1 MQQNKNNIVY
11 IKKTVMNYKEIVNK
25 ICVALNIEVKLEQ
38 MKLNDGVT
46 VIEADSFEANNE
58 VFIITEDE
66 QRIPLPPNQEGQPYI
81 LENGMVLIV
90 TQEGVI
96 AEIKEQEAPAEEEA
110 PEEEMKKD
118 DKMKD
123 EKMIDKATVKK
134 TVESMVK
141 ETFFSEIESLKEENE
156 RLKTE
161 LAQMQEPKPIVHNP
175 ESKQMEPSKAPKSTM
190 DLVLKFINK

>member
-1 MQQNKNNIVY
+1 
-11 IKKTVMNYKEIVNK
+11 MNYKEIVKK

-58 VFIITEDE
+58 IFVVTEDD
-66 QRIPLPPNQEGQPYI
+66 QRIPLPVGEYVV
-81 LENGMVLIV
+81 ENGMLLVV

-118 DKMKD
+118 E
-123 EKMIDKATVKK
+123 EKMIEKAQVKK

-141 ETFFSEIESLKEENE
+141 ETFFSEYEALKSENE
-156 RLKTE
+156 ALKTQ
-161 LAQMQEPKPIVHNP
+161 LAQMEEPRAIVHNP
-175 ESKQMEPSKAPKSTM
+175 EPTEKVKVEAPKSTR
-190 DLVLKFINK
+190 DLVMKFINQ

>member
-1 MQQNKNNIVY
+1 
-11 IKKTVMNYKEIVNK
+11 MNYKEIVNK

-46 VIEADSFEANNE
+46 VIEADSFEPNNE
-58 VFIITEDE
+58 VFIITEDD
-66 QRIPLPPNQEGQPYI
+66 QRIPMPIGEYVV
-81 LENGMVLIV
+81 ENGMLLIV

-110 PEEEMKKD
+110 PEVEEEEMKKD
-118 DKMKD
+118 DKMI
-123 EKMIDKATVKK
+123 EKAQVKK

-141 ETFFSEIESLKEENE
+141 ETFFSEMESLKEENE

-175 ESKQMEPSKAPKSTM
+175 ESKQMEQPKAPKSTM

>member
-1 MQQNKNNIVY
+1 
-11 IKKTVMNYKEIVNK
+11 MNYKEIVKK

-46 VIEADSFEANNE
+46 IIEADSFEANNE
-58 VFIITEDE
+58 IFVVTEDD
-66 QRIPLPPNQEGQPYI
+66 QRIPLPVGEYVV
-81 LENGMVLIV
+81 ENGMLLIV

-96 AEIKEQEAPAEEEA
+96 AEIKEQEEPAEVEA

-118 DKMKD
+118 E
-123 EKMIDKATVKK
+123 EKMIEKSAVKK

-141 ETFFSEIESLKEENE
+141 ETFFSEYEALKSENE
-156 RLKTE
+156 ALKVK
-161 LAQMQEPKPIVHNP
+161 LAQMEEPKAIVHNP
-175 ESKQMEPSKAPKSTM
+175 EPTEKIKVEAPKSTM

>member
-1 MQQNKNNIVY
+1 
-11 IKKTVMNYKEIVNK
+11 MNYKEIVKK
-25 ICVALNIEVKLEQ
+25 ICVALGIEVKLEQ
-38 MKLNDGVT
+38 MKLNDGIT
-46 VIEADSFEANNE
+46 VIEADSFEPNNE

-66 QRIPLPPNQEGQPYI
+66 QRIPMPVGEYVV
-81 LENGMVLIV
+81 ENGMIVVV

-96 AEIKEQEAPAEEEA
+96 AEVKEQEAPKEEVEEVKA
-110 PEEEMKKD
+110 PEEEMKKE
-118 DKMKD
+118 

-141 ETFFSEIESLKEENE
+141 ETFFSEMESLKEENE

-175 ESKQMEPSKAPKSTM
+175 ESKQMEQSKAPKSTM

>member
-1 MQQNKNNIVY
+1 
-11 IKKTVMNYKEIVNK
+11 MNYKEIVNK
-25 ICVALNIEVKLEQ
+25 ICVALNIEVKMEQ
-38 MKLNDGVT
+38 MKLNDGLT

-66 QRIPLPPNQEGQPYI
+66 QRIPLPVGEYVV
-81 LENGMVLIV
+81 ENGMLLVV

-96 AEIKEQEAPAEEEA
+96 AEVKEQEAPAEEEA
-110 PEEEMKKD
+110 PEVEEEEMKKD
-118 DKMKD
+118 DKMI
-123 EKMIDKATVKK
+123 EKAQVKK

-141 ETFFSEIESLKEENE
+141 ETFFSEMESLKEENE

-175 ESKQMEPSKAPKSTM
+175 ESTVASEPKAPKSTM

>member
-1 MQQNKNNIVY
+1 
-11 IKKTVMNYKEIVNK
+11 MNYKEIVKK

-58 VFIITEDE
+58 IFVITEDD
-66 QRIPLPPNQEGQPYI
+66 QRIPLPVGEYVV
-81 LENGMVLIV
+81 ENGMLLIV

-96 AEIKEQEAPAEEEA
+96 AEIKEQEAPEEVEA

-118 DKMKD
+118 E
-123 EKMIDKATVKK
+123 EKMIEKSAVKK

-141 ETFFSEIESLKEENE
+141 ETFFSEYEALKSENE
-156 RLKTE
+156 ALKTQ
-161 LAQMQEPKPIVHNP
+161 LAQMEEPKAIVHNP
-175 ESKQMEPSKAPKSTM
+175 EPTEKIKVEAPKSTR
-190 DLVLKFINK
+190 DLVMKFINQ

>member
-1 MQQNKNNIVY
+1 
-11 IKKTVMNYKEIVNK
+11 MNYKEIVNK

-46 VIEADSFEANNE
+46 VIEADSFEPKQE
-58 VFIITEDE
+58 VKIVTEDD
-66 QRIPLPPNQEGQPYI
+66 QRIDLPIGEYVV
-81 LENGMVLIV
+81 ENGMLLIV
-90 TQEGVI
+90 TKEGII
-96 AEIKEQEAPAEEEA
+96 AEIKEQEEPKEEEAPEA
-110 PEEEMKKD
+110 PEEEMKKE
-118 DKMKD
+118 DKMI
-123 EKMIDKATVKK
+123 EKAQVKK

-141 ETFFSEIESLKEENE
+141 ETFFSEMESLKEENE

-175 ESKQMEPSKAPKSTM
+175 EAKQMEQAIAPKSTM

>member
-1 MQQNKNNIVY
+1 
-11 IKKTVMNYKEIVNK
+11 MNYKEIVKK

-58 VFIITEDE
+58 IFVVTEDD
-66 QRIPLPPNQEGQPYI
+66 QRIPLPVGEYVV
-81 LENGMVLIV
+81 ENGMLLIV

-96 AEIKEQEAPAEEEA
+96 AEIKEQEEPAEVEA

-118 DKMKD
+118 E
-123 EKMIDKATVKK
+123 EKMIEKSAVKK

-141 ETFFSEIESLKEENE
+141 ETFFSEYEALKSENE
-156 RLKTE
+156 ALKTQ
-161 LAQMQEPKPIVHNP
+161 LAQMEEPKAIVHNP
-175 ESKQMEPSKAPKSTM
+175 EPTEKVKVEAPKSTR
-190 DLVLKFINK
+190 DLVMKFINQ

>member
-1 MQQNKNNIVY
+1 
-11 IKKTVMNYKEIVNK
+11 MNYKEIVNK

-66 QRIPLPPNQEGQPYI
+66 QRIPLPVGEYVV
-81 LENGMVLIV
+81 ENGMLLVV

-96 AEIKEQEAPAEEEA
+96 AEVKEQEAPAEEEA
-110 PEEEMKKD
+110 PEAPEEEMKKD
-118 DKMKD
+118 DKMI
-123 EKMIDKATVKK
+123 EKAQVKK

-141 ETFFSEIESLKEENE
+141 ETFFSEMESLKEENE

-175 ESKQMEPSKAPKSTM
+175 ESTVASEPKAPKSTM

>member
-1 MQQNKNNIVY
+1 
-11 IKKTVMNYKEIVNK
+11 MNYKEIVNK

-46 VIEADSFEANNE
+46 VIEADSFEPKQE
-58 VFIITEDE
+58 VKIVTEDD
-66 QRIPLPPNQEGQPYI
+66 QRIDLPVGEYVV
-81 LENGMVLIV
+81 ENGMLLIV

-96 AEIKEQEAPAEEEA
+96 AEIKEQEAPAEEVEA
-110 PEEEMKKD
+110 PEVEEEEMKKD
-118 DKMKD
+118 DKMI
-123 EKMIDKATVKK
+123 EKAQVKK

-141 ETFFSEIESLKEENE
+141 ETFFSEMESLKEENE

-175 ESKQMEPSKAPKSTM
+175 ESKQMEQAIAPKSTM

>member
-1 MQQNKNNIVY
+1 
-11 IKKTVMNYKEIVNK
+11 
-25 ICVALNIEVKLEQ
+25 
-38 MKLNDGVT
+38 
-46 VIEADSFEANNE
+46 

-66 QRIPLPPNQEGQPYI
+66 QRIPMPIGEYVV
-81 LENGMVLIV
+81 ENGMLLIV

-96 AEIKEQEAPAEEEA
+96 AEIKEQEAPAEEEVEA

-118 DKMKD
+118 DKMI
-123 EKMIDKATVKK
+123 EKAQVKK

-141 ETFFSEIESLKEENE
+141 ETFFSEMESLKEENE

-175 ESKQMEPSKAPKSTM
+175 EAKQMEQAIAPKSTM

>member
-1 MQQNKNNIVY
+1 
-11 IKKTVMNYKEIVNK
+11 
-25 ICVALNIEVKLEQ
+25 

-66 QRIPLPPNQEGQPYI
+66 QRIPMPIGEYVI
-81 LENGMVLIV
+81 ENGMLLIV

-110 PEEEMKKD
+110 PEAPEEEMKKD
-118 DKMKD
+118 DKMI
-123 EKMIDKATVKK
+123 EKSQVKK

-141 ETFFSEIESLKEENE
+141 ETFFSEMESLKEENE

-175 ESKQMEPSKAPKSTM
+175 ESKQMEQATAPKSTM

>member
-1 MQQNKNNIVY
+1 
-11 IKKTVMNYKEIVNK
+11 MNYKEIVNK

-46 VIEADSFEANNE
+46 VIEADSFEPNNE

-66 QRIPLPPNQEGQPYI
+66 QRIPLPVGEYVV
-81 LENGMVLIV
+81 ENGMLLVV

-96 AEIKEQEAPAEEEA
+96 AEVKEQEAPAEEEA
-110 PEEEMKKD
+110 PEAPEEEEMKKD
-118 DKMKD
+118 DKMI
-123 EKMIDKATVKK
+123 EKAQVKK

-141 ETFFSEIESLKEENE
+141 ETFFSEMESLKEENE

-175 ESKQMEPSKAPKSTM
+175 ESTVASEPKAPKSTM